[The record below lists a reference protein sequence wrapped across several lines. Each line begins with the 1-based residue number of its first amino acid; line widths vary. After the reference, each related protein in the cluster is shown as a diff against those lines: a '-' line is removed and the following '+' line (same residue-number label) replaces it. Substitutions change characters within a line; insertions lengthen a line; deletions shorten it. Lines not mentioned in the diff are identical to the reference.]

1 MNIAIKILSMDLDEI
16 LGKLDVAISTLEN
29 EFAPVVL
36 VTANDLAQQIKNRVI
51 QKGETANGGLFSPY
65 SNNGMRPFRLFDKSR
80 SASAES
86 KVRQIAAQGG
96 RISYKQFR
104 EINNLET
111 SKKNFEFTGEM
122 WKNYGI
128 VRSSIGGG
136 IANISLGGLTSAA
149 ENKLI
154 ANSTRE
160 GLDIT
165 DPNQHEIDFLKES
178 INDWIYD
185 TLEKFTN

>member
-1 MNIAIKILSMDLDEI
+1 
-16 LGKLDVAISTLEN
+16 
-29 EFAPVVL
+29 
-36 VTANDLAQQIKNRVI
+36 
-51 QKGETANGGLFSPY
+51 
-65 SNNGMRPFRLFDKSR
+65 MRPFRLFDKSR